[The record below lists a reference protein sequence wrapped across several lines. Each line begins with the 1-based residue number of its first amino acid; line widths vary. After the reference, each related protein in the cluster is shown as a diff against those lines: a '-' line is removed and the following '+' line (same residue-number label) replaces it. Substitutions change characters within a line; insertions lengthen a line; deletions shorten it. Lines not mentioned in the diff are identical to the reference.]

1 MTTGWLLSARRFIG
15 VQGML
20 GERHRERSAAD
31 TPRETPEPHRKESHA
46 MTATAPKAPTA
57 PGVRSWWGI
66 PFATAE
72 RYRRPVVAD
81 FDPDRPYDRKGVVSV
96 QPDSGDW
103 LEADSGMGE
112 DCLNLNVWAPEQPT
126 GKALPVA
133 VYIHGGG
140 FEYGANTQI
149 TSNAAGLAASGRVV
163 SVSVNYRLGALG
175 ALSLSQYGGRLAEA
189 SNLGLQDIIAALA
202 WVKQNIA
209 SFGGDPGQVTVFGHS
224 AGAYSTFGLLGASSA
239 DGLYRRLAG
248 FSAGPSRLIPAWWA
262 EELAERFVT
271 ELGVASNPDKLIDL
285 DTASLVAALHKVTPT
300 DLGVRGGRDNQ
311 SIGIVLDT
319 EQPGAVLHAHPLE
332 VLASGS
338 HRDIDLLLSTASNE
352 MGWWV
357 ANDLDRFDPHTVDRV
372 TDEFAGWRIPRSRAK
387 KIVNT
392 YDQGS
397 RTPAEVRAA
406 LLTDYIFTLPAA
418 RGALAHAA
426 AGGNA
431 HLLAI
436 GPAEG
441 APAVHG
447 TEMYALVGQE
457 QPGRSPEQAGR
468 DTRIRDI
475 VLDFVT
481 GEQTRL
487 WPAVTD
493 RPTSGSVGNPPY
505 EPSAHYQAVLDLFEN
520 IARP

>member
-1 MTTGWLLSARRFIG
+1 
-15 VQGML
+15 
-20 GERHRERSAAD
+20 
-31 TPRETPEPHRKESHA
+31 
-46 MTATAPKAPTA
+46 MTATSPKAPTA

-81 FDPDRPYDRKGVVSV
+81 FDPDRSYDRKGVVSV

-112 DCLNLNVWAPEQPT
+112 DCLNLNVWAPERSA
-126 GKALPVA
+126 GKTLPVA

-163 SVSVNYRLGALG
+163 GVSVNYRLGALG
-175 ALSLSQYGGRLAEA
+175 ALSLSQYGGQLAEA
-189 SNLGLQDIIAALA
+189 SNLFLQDVIAALT

-209 SFGGDPGQVTVFGHS
+209 HFGGDPDQVTVYGHS
-224 AGAYSTFGLLGASSA
+224 GGAYATFGLLGASSA
-239 DGLYRRLAG
+239 NGLYRRLAG
-248 FSAGPSRLIPAWWA
+248 FSGGPARIVQVWWA
-262 EELAERFVT
+262 EELAHRFVT
-271 ELGVASNPDKLIDL
+271 ELGVADNPDKLIDL
-285 DTASLVAALHKVTPT
+285 NATALMAALRKVCPT
-300 DLGVRGGRDNQ
+300 DLGVRGGVDNQ
-311 SIGIVLDT
+311 ATGVVLDT
-319 EQPGAVLHAHPLE
+319 GQPGAVVHAHPMD

-338 HRDIDLLLSTASNE
+338 HRDVDVLLSMASDD

-357 ANDLDRFDPHTVDRV
+357 ANDLDRFDPHALDRV
-372 TDEFAGWRIPRSRAK
+372 TDEVVRWRISRSRAK
-387 KIVNT
+387 KIVDA
-392 YDQGS
+392 YDQGG

-406 LLTDYIFTLPAA
+406 VMADYLFALPAV

-431 HLLAI
+431 HLLMI

-447 TEMYALVGQE
+447 TEIYALVGQDK
-457 QPGRSPEQAGR
+457 PGRSAEQAER
-468 DTRIRDI
+468 DTRIRGI
-475 VLDFVT
+475 VVDFAT
-481 GEQTRL
+481 GEQSRL

-493 RPTSGSVGNPPY
+493 RPTSESVGNPPF
-505 EPSAHYQAVLDLFEN
+505 EAHAHYQAALDLWEG
-520 IARP
+520 IDRP

>member
-1 MTTGWLLSARRFIG
+1 
-15 VQGML
+15 
-20 GERHRERSAAD
+20 
-31 TPRETPEPHRKESHA
+31 

-66 PFATAE
+66 PYATAE

-81 FDPDRPYDRKGVVSV
+81 FAPDRPYDRKGVVSV

-103 LEADSGMGE
+103 LEADSGTGE
-112 DCLNLNVWAPEQPT
+112 DCLNLNVWAPEQPA

-149 TSNAAGLAASGRVV
+149 TSNAAGLATTGRVV
-163 SVSVNYRLGALG
+163 GVSINYRLGALG
-175 ALSLSQYGGRLAEA
+175 ALSLSQYGGALAEA
-189 SNLGLQDIIAALA
+189 SNLFLQDVIAALT
-202 WVKQNIA
+202 WIQRNIA
-209 SFGGDPGQVTVFGHS
+209 HFGGDPDNVTVYGHS
-224 AGAYSTFGLLGASSA
+224 AGAYTTFGLLGASSA

-248 FSAGPSRLIPAWWA
+248 FSGGPARSIPAWWA
-262 EELAERFVT
+262 EELAHRFVT
-271 ELGVASNPDKLIDL
+271 ELGVAGNPEKLLDL
-285 DTASLVAALHKVTPT
+285 DTTSLRDALSKVAPT
-300 DLGVRGGRDNQ
+300 DLGVRGGVDNQ
-311 SIGIVLDT
+311 ATGVVLDLG
-319 EQPGAVLHAHPLE
+319 QPGAVVHAHPMD
-332 VLASGS
+332 VLASGA
-338 HRDIDLLLSTASNE
+338 HRNVDVLLSMASDD

-357 ANDLDRFDPHTVDRV
+357 ANDLDRFDPHTLDRV
-372 TDEFAGWRIPRSRAK
+372 TDEVAGWRIPRSHAK
-387 KIVNT
+387 KIVNSHGQ
-392 YDQGS
+392 DG

-406 LLTDYIFTLPAA
+406 LMADYLFALPAA
-418 RGALAHAA
+418 RSALAHAA

-431 HLLAI
+431 HLLMI

-457 QPGRSPEQAGR
+457 KPGRSPEQAER

-475 VLDFVT
+475 VLDFAT
-481 GEQTRL
+481 GEQARL

-493 RPTSGSVGNPPY
+493 RPTSASVGSPPF
-505 EPSAHYQAVLDLFEN
+505 EAGAHYQAALDLWEG
-520 IARP
+520 IDRP